1 MSDETFRLLVNGAE
15 VTVEADRDTPLL
27 YALRNQLGLK
37 GTRFGCGLGL
47 CGSCNVVVDGRA
59 VHSCDTPLWSVEGK
73 EVVTVEGL
81 GDTPLQRAMID
92 EQAAQCGYCV
102 SGVVMTATALLARNS
117 SPSETEVRQ
126 ALDDNLCRCGAHNR
140 MVRAVVKAARIEAAR
155 TEAAQTEAAR

>member
-1 MSDETFRLLVNGAE
+1 VSDETFRLLVNGAE

-47 CGSCNVVVDGRA
+47 CGSCNVLIDGRLA
-59 VHSCDTPLWSVEGK
+59 HSCDTPLWSVDDK
-73 EVVTVEGL
+73 EVQTVEGL
-81 GDTPLQRAMID
+81 GDSAVQRAMID

-117 SPSETEVRQ
+117 CPSEVEVRE
-126 ALDDNLCRCGAHNR
+126 ALDGNLCRCGVHNR
-140 MVRAVVKAARIEAAR
+140 MVRAVLKAADVEAV
-155 TEAAQTEAAR
+155 Q

>member
-1 MSDETFRLLVNGAE
+1 MSDETFRLVVNRAE

-47 CGSCNVVVDGRA
+47 CGLCNVLVDGRV

-73 EVVTVEGL
+73 EVLTVEGL
-81 GDTPLQRAMID
+81 GDSPLQRAMID

-102 SGVVMTATALLARNS
+102 SGVVMTATALLATKA
-117 SPSETEVRQ
+117 SPSEDEVRE
-126 ALDDNLCRCGAHNR
+126 ALDGNLCRCGAHNR
-140 MVRAVVKAARIEAAR
+140 MVRAVLKAG
-155 TEAAQTEAAR
+155 Q